1 MRGDD
6 LCCVEG
12 AHCGNIKIVGSRMRY
27 RNNELGLVLGL
38 GLGSGCDTSSVQVVQ
53 FLQGTPLMLCS
64 RYDHDNP
71 SS

>member
-1 MRGDD
+1 
-6 LCCVEG
+6 
-12 AHCGNIKIVGSRMRY
+12 MRY

-71 SS
+71 SSWFQHRILLLAVFT